1 MAKLNIY
8 SIADKKREHLL
19 FQLSEHDLNLLVE
32 ELNVLKNIS
41 SIVITPYQDTR
52 IFNNHIE
59 ILLSSIRK
67 RIARK
72 EVKFRYDQEYLQLK
86 KIMKLLE
93 YGLSFNGLYLMGE

>member
-19 FQLSEHDLNLLVE
+19 FQLSEQDLIILTE

-67 RIARK
+67 RISQK
-72 EVKFRYDQEYLQLK
+72 EIKFQYDKEYLQLK
-86 KIMKLLE
+86 KIANSLE